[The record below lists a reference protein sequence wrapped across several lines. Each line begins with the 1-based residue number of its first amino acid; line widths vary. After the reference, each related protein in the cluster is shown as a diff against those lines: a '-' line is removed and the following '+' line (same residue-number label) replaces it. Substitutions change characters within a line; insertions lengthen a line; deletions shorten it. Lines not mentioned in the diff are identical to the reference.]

1 MNNIYICIDLKSFY
15 ASVECVY
22 RNLDPMNCNLVVA
35 DESRTDKTICL
46 AASPAIKK
54 LGVPSRTRL
63 FEVKQIINKLNYERL
78 RKNKYKPLVGKSIY
92 LDELNK
98 NSNLAIDFVIA
109 TPQMAKYL
117 EISTSIYK
125 IYLKYFAPEDIL
137 VYSIDEVFIDY
148 SNYFKLYKLGPIE
161 MVKRIL
167 KDIKDEFNITATSGV
182 GTNLYLAK
190 IAMDIVAKHID
201 KPDKIAFL
209 DEKRYKML
217 LWDHKPLTDFWRVGG
232 GYAAKL
238 NNMGLYTMRDIAA
251 FSLTKEGED
260 KLFSAF
266 GVNAEL
272 LIDHAFGV
280 EPTTMT
286 DIKKYSPQNNS
297 VGMGQVLHCNYGYD
311 KSLIVLKEM
320 ANDLALELTKK
331 NLVTNN
337 LFLSIGYDA
346 SNLTDEVISKGF
358 AGEIE
363 IDRYGRNI
371 PKGVHKSIRLN
382 EYTALNRTISRA
394 LVETFNLVVNK
405 SLYIRR
411 LNISARV
418 INKELMPKNY
428 KQLDLFTSIEERE
441 KIDNQM
447 KKEEI
452 NQRTINDLKK
462 KYGKNAIIRGIDLE
476 DGATTIERNEQ
487 IGGHKA

>member
-1 MNNIYICIDLKSFY
+1 
-15 ASVECVY
+15 
-22 RNLDPMNCNLVVA
+22 
-35 DESRTDKTICL
+35 
-46 AASPAIKK
+46 
-54 LGVPSRTRL
+54 
-63 FEVKQIINKLNYERL
+63 
-78 RKNKYKPLVGKSIY
+78 
-92 LDELNK
+92 
-98 NSNLAIDFVIA
+98 
-109 TPQMAKYL
+109 
-117 EISTSIYK
+117 
-125 IYLKYFAPEDIL
+125 
-137 VYSIDEVFIDY
+137 
-148 SNYFKLYKLGPIE
+148 
-161 MVKRIL
+161 
-167 KDIKDEFNITATSGV
+167 
-182 GTNLYLAK
+182 
-190 IAMDIVAKHID
+190 
-201 KPDKIAFL
+201 
-209 DEKRYKML
+209 
-217 LWDHKPLTDFWRVGG
+217 
-232 GYAAKL
+232 
-238 NNMGLYTMRDIAA
+238 
-251 FSLTKEGED
+251 
-260 KLFSAF
+260 
-266 GVNAEL
+266 
-272 LIDHAFGV
+272 
-280 EPTTMT
+280 
-286 DIKKYSPQNNS
+286 
-297 VGMGQVLHCNYGYD
+297 
-311 KSLIVLKEM
+311 M